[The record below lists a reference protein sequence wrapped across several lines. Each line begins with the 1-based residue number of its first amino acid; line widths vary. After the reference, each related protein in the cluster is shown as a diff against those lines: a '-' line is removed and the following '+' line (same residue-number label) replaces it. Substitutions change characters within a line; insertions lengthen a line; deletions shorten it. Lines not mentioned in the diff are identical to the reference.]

1 MILFPKDKNMG
12 LLNFIFPQKC
22 VLCGEMI
29 GKSSGVPFCDIC
41 YSKYLMLKKEKCPV
55 CRKEEAFC
63 RCRADTLRTFGQK
76 VSERHIF
83 GFDSGISKKLIYTFK
98 RSNNRALQNFFAR
111 ECADIIENEID
122 GKKDGDYVLAYPPR
136 SVSGKRKY
144 GFDQAY
150 VLSKKI
156 SGITGIPLEK
166 LFKRKLFGEEQKNL
180 SAKERMENAANVFYA
195 AKNANVKG
203 KSVIII
209 DDVVTS
215 GSTVWALCN
224 ILCELGAE
232 KIYIVSPAKVR

>member
-41 YSKYLMLKKEKCPV
+41 YSKYLMLKKEKCPI

-63 RCRADTLRTFGQK
+63 RCRADMLRTFGQK

-83 GFDSGISKKLIYTFK
+83 GFDSGVSRKLIYTFK

-136 SVSGKRKY
+136 SVSGKKKY

-150 VLSKKI
+150 VLSKRI
-156 SGITGIPLEK
+156 SGITGIPLVK

-180 SAKERMENAANVFYA
+180 SLNERVENAASVFYPR
-195 AKNANVKG
+195 KNADVKG
-203 KSVIII
+203 KAVIII

-215 GSTVWALCN
+215 GSTVGALCK
-224 ILCELGAE
+224 ILCGLGAE
-232 KIYIVSPAKVR
+232 KIYVVSPAKVR

>member
-1 MILFPKDKNMG
+1 MG
-12 LLNFIFPQKC
+12 FLDFHFPQKC
-22 VLCGEMI
+22 DLCGEMV
-29 GKSSGVPFCDIC
+29 GEASGVPFCDIC
-41 YSKYLMLKKEKCPV
+41 YSKYLMLKKEKCPI
-55 CRKEEAFC
+55 CHKEEAFC
-63 RCRADTLRTFGQK
+63 RCRADMLCTFGKK

-83 GFDSGISKKLIYTFK
+83 VFDSGVSRKLIYTFK
-98 RSNNRALQNFFAR
+98 GSNNRALQDFFAY
-111 ECADIIENEID
+111 ECSNIIENEIAD
-122 GKKDGDYVLAYPPR
+122 KKDGDYVLSYPPR

-180 SAKERMENAANVFYA
+180 SAKARTENAANVFYA

-215 GSTVWALCN
+215 GSTVWALCKM
-224 ILCELGAE
+224 LCELGAE
-232 KIYIVSPAKVR
+232 KIYVVSPAKVR

>member
-1 MILFPKDKNMG
+1 MS
-12 LLNFIFPQKC
+12 LLNFLFPRKC

-29 GKSSGVPFCDIC
+29 GEASGVPFCDIC
-41 YSKYLMLKKEKCPV
+41 YSKYLMLKKEKCPI
-55 CRKEEAFC
+55 CHKEEAFC
-63 RCRADTLRTFGQK
+63 RCRADMLCTFGQK

-83 GFDSGISKKLIYTFK
+83 VFDSGVSRKLIYTFK
-98 RSNNRALQNFFAR
+98 RSNNRALQDFFAY
-111 ECADIIENEID
+111 ECSNIIENEIVD
-122 GKKDGDYVLAYPPR
+122 KRGGDYVLSYPPR

-150 VLSKKI
+150 VLSNKI

-180 SAKERMENAANVFYA
+180 SAKARTENAANVFYA

-232 KIYIVSPAKVR
+232 MIYVVSPAKVR

>member
-63 RCRADTLRTFGQK
+63 RCRADMLRTFGQK

-136 SVSGKRKY
+136 SVSGKKKY
-144 GFDQAY
+144 GFDQAF

-156 SGITGIPLEK
+156 SDITGIPLVK

-180 SAKERMENAANVFYA
+180 SLNERVENAASVFYPR
-195 AKNANVKG
+195 KNADVKG
-203 KSVIII
+203 KDVIII

>member
-1 MILFPKDKNMG
+1 MG
-12 LLNFIFPQKC
+12 FLNFLFPQKC
-22 VLCGEMI
+22 VLCGEVI
-29 GKSSGVPFCDIC
+29 GGVSGVPFCDIC
-41 YSKYLMLKKEKCPV
+41 YSKYLMLKKEKCPI
-55 CRKEEAFC
+55 CYKEEAFC
-63 RCRADTLRTFGQK
+63 RCRADMLRTFGQK

-83 GFDSGISKKLIYTFK
+83 VFDSGVSRKLIYTFK

-136 SVSGKRKY
+136 SVSGKKKY
-144 GFDQAY
+144 GFDQAF

-180 SAKERMENAANVFYA
+180 SAKERMENAANVFYPR
-195 AKNANVKG
+195 KNADVKG
-203 KSVIII
+203 KDVIII

-232 KIYIVSPAKVR
+232 KIYVVSPAKVR